1 MIATPLF
8 IALLLLDAALIA
20 IAFFAVENRL
30 FADILSAVGSAIL
43 TWYLAIVTLGG
54 NVGDAATVPLTTAQN
69 ITTIGEEVTTGIATL
84 EYTSLTTGITTLEYT
99 TLTTTTVD
107 PALGLLLSG
116 IAAVMTIVSL
126 ALIISLGLEIMKEL
140 Q

>member
-30 FADILSAVGSAIL
+30 FADIISAVGSAIL

-69 ITTIGEEVTTGIATL
+69 ITAIGENV
-84 EYTSLTTGITTLEYT
+84 TTGITTLEYT
-99 TLTTTTVD
+99 TLTATTVD

-116 IAAVMTIVSL
+116 VAAVMTIVSL
-126 ALIISLGLEIMKEL
+126 ALIVSLGLEIMKEL
-140 Q
+140 E

>member
-69 ITTIGEEVTTGIATL
+69 ITTIGENI
-84 EYTSLTTGITTLEYT
+84 TTGITTLEYT

-140 Q
+140 E

>member
-1 MIATPLF
+1 MIATSLF

-30 FADILSAVGSAIL
+30 FADIISAVGSAIL

-69 ITTIGEEVTTGIATL
+69 ITTIGENI
-84 EYTSLTTGITTLEYT
+84 TTGITTLEYT
-99 TLTTTTVD
+99 TLTATTVD

-116 IAAVMTIVSL
+116 VAAVMTTVSL
-126 ALIISLGLEIMKEL
+126 GLIISLGLEIMKEL

>member
-69 ITTIGEEVTTGIATL
+69 ITTIGENI
-84 EYTSLTTGITTLEYT
+84 TTGITTLEYT
-99 TLTTTTVD
+99 TLTATTVD

-116 IAAVMTIVSL
+116 VAGVMTIVSL
-126 ALIISLGLEIMKEL
+126 GLIISLGLEIMKEL

>member
-1 MIATPLF
+1 VIATSLF

-20 IAFFAVENRL
+20 IAFLATGNRL
-30 FADILSAVGSAIL
+30 YADILSAVGSAIL
-43 TWYLAIVTLGG
+43 SWYLALAALGG
-54 NVGDAATVPLTTAQN
+54 SVGDITTVALTTAENTTTN
-69 ITTIGEEVTTGIATL
+69 ITTI
-84 EYTSLTTGITTLEYT
+84 EYG
-99 TLTTTTVD
+99 TLTATTVD

-116 IAAVMTIVSL
+116 IAAVMTTVSL

>member
-30 FADILSAVGSAIL
+30 FADILSAVSSAIL

-69 ITTIGEEVTTGIATL
+69 ITTIGENV
-84 EYTSLTTGITTLEYT
+84 TTGITTLEYT

-140 Q
+140 E

>member
-30 FADILSAVGSAIL
+30 FADILSAVSSAIL

-69 ITTIGEEVTTGIATL
+69 ITTIGENV
-84 EYTSLTTGITTLEYT
+84 TTGITTLEYT

-126 ALIISLGLEIMKEL
+126 ALIISLGLEIRKEL
-140 Q
+140 E

>member
-1 MIATPLF
+1 MIATSLF

-20 IAFFAVENRL
+20 IAFLATGNRL
-30 FADILSAVGSAIL
+30 YADILSAVGSAIL

-69 ITTIGEEVTTGIATL
+69 ITTIGENI
-84 EYTSLTTGITTLEYT
+84 TTGITTLEYT
-99 TLTTTTVD
+99 TLTATTVD

-116 IAAVMTIVSL
+116 VAAVMTTVSL
-126 ALIISLGLEIMKEL
+126 GLIISLGLEIMKEL

>member
-20 IAFFAVENRL
+20 ITLFAVENRL

-69 ITTIGEEVTTGIATL
+69 ITTIGENV
-84 EYTSLTTGITTLEYT
+84 TTGITTLEYT

-140 Q
+140 E

>member
-30 FADILSAVGSAIL
+30 FADILSAGGSAIL
-43 TWYLAIVTLGG
+43 TWNLAIVTLGG

-69 ITTIGEEVTTGIATL
+69 ITTIGENVTTGITA
-84 EYTSLTTGITTLEYT
+84 LEYT

>member
-30 FADILSAVGSAIL
+30 FADILSAVSSAIL

-69 ITTIGEEVTTGIATL
+69 ITTIGENI
-84 EYTSLTTGITTLEYT
+84 TTGITTLEYT

-116 IAAVMTIVSL
+116 VAAVMTIVSL
-126 ALIISLGLEIMKEL
+126 GLIISLGLEIMKEL

>member
-69 ITTIGEEVTTGIATL
+69 ITTIGENV
-84 EYTSLTTGITTLEYT
+84 TTGITTLEYT
-99 TLTTTTVD
+99 TLTATTVD

-140 Q
+140 E

>member
-30 FADILSAVGSAIL
+30 FADIISAVGSAIL

-69 ITTIGEEVTTGIATL
+69 ITTIGENV
-84 EYTSLTTGITTLEYT
+84 TTGITTLEYT

-116 IAAVMTIVSL
+116 VAAVMTIVSL
-126 ALIISLGLEIMKEL
+126 GLIISLGLEIMKEL

>member
-69 ITTIGEEVTTGIATL
+69 ITTIGENV
-84 EYTSLTTGITTLEYT
+84 TTGITTLEYT

-116 IAAVMTIVSL
+116 VAAVMTIVSL

-140 Q
+140 E

>member
-30 FADILSAVGSAIL
+30 FADILSAVSSAIL

-69 ITTIGEEVTTGIATL
+69 ITTIGENV
-84 EYTSLTTGITTLEYT
+84 TTGITTLEYT

-116 IAAVMTIVSL
+116 VAAVMTIVSL
-126 ALIISLGLEIMKEL
+126 GLIISLGLEIMKEL

>member
-69 ITTIGEEVTTGIATL
+69 ITTIGENI
-84 EYTSLTTGITTLEYT
+84 TTGITTLEYT
-99 TLTTTTVD
+99 TLTATTVD

-116 IAAVMTIVSL
+116 VAVVMTIVSL
-126 ALIISLGLEIMKEL
+126 GLIISLGLEIMKEL

>member
-69 ITTIGEEVTTGIATL
+69 ITTIGENI
-84 EYTSLTTGITTLEYT
+84 TTGITTLEYT
-99 TLTTTTVD
+99 TLTATTVD

-116 IAAVMTIVSL
+116 VAGVMTIVYL
-126 ALIISLGLEIMKEL
+126 GLIISLGLEIMKEL

>member
-69 ITTIGEEVTTGIATL
+69 ITTIGENI
-84 EYTSLTTGITTLEYT
+84 TTGITTLEYT
-99 TLTTTTVD
+99 TLTATTVD
-107 PALGLLLSG
+107 PAFGLLLSG
-116 IAAVMTIVSL
+116 VAVVMTIVSL
-126 ALIISLGLEIMKEL
+126 GLIISLGLEIMKEL

>member
-69 ITTIGEEVTTGIATL
+69 ITTIGENV
-84 EYTSLTTGITTLEYT
+84 TTGITTLEYT

-140 Q
+140 E

>member
-30 FADILSAVGSAIL
+30 FADILSAVSSAIL

-69 ITTIGEEVTTGIATL
+69 ITTIGENI
-84 EYTSLTTGITTLEYT
+84 TTGITTLEYT

-126 ALIISLGLEIMKEL
+126 GLIISLGLEIMKEL
-140 Q
+140 E

>member
-69 ITTIGEEVTTGIATL
+69 ITTIGENI
-84 EYTSLTTGITTLEYT
+84 TTGITTLEYT
-99 TLTTTTVD
+99 TLTATTVD

-116 IAAVMTIVSL
+116 VAAVMTIVSL
-126 ALIISLGLEIMKEL
+126 GLIISLGLEIMKEL
-140 Q
+140 E

>member
-69 ITTIGEEVTTGIATL
+69 ITAIGENV
-84 EYTSLTTGITTLEYT
+84 TTGITTLEYT

-140 Q
+140 E

>member
-30 FADILSAVGSAIL
+30 FADILSAVSSAIL

-69 ITTIGEEVTTGIATL
+69 ITTIGENI
-84 EYTSLTTGITTLEYT
+84 TTGITTLEYT

-116 IAAVMTIVSL
+116 VAAVMTIVSL
-126 ALIISLGLEIMKEL
+126 GLIISLGLEIMKEL
-140 Q
+140 E

>member
-1 MIATPLF
+1 MIATSLF
-8 IALLLLDAALIA
+8 ITLLLLDAALIA

-69 ITTIGEEVTTGIATL
+69 ITTIGENI
-84 EYTSLTTGITTLEYT
+84 TTGITTLEYT
-99 TLTTTTVD
+99 TLTATTVD

-116 IAAVMTIVSL
+116 VAAVMTIVSL
-126 ALIISLGLEIMKEL
+126 GLIISLGLEIMKEL

>member
-69 ITTIGEEVTTGIATL
+69 ITTIGENI
-84 EYTSLTTGITTLEYT
+84 TTGITTLEYT
-99 TLTTTTVD
+99 TLTATTVD

-116 IAAVMTIVSL
+116 VAAVMTIVSL
-126 ALIISLGLEIMKEL
+126 GLIISLGLEIMKEL

>member
-1 MIATPLF
+1 MIATSLF

-20 IAFFAVENRL
+20 IAFLATGNRL
-30 FADILSAVGSAIL
+30 YADILSAVGSAIL

-69 ITTIGEEVTTGIATL
+69 ITTIGENI
-84 EYTSLTTGITTLEYT
+84 TTGITTLEYT
-99 TLTTTTVD
+99 TLTATTVD

-116 IAAVMTIVSL
+116 VAAVMTTVSL